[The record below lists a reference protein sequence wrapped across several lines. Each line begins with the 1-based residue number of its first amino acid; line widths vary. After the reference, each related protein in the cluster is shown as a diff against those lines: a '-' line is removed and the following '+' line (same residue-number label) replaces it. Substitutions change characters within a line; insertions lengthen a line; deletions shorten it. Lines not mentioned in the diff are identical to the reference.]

1 MADPVAVEFEA
12 EVRQLK
18 TMADHSVNLTLN
30 VPEYCVEQ
38 VQTMLMWLGD
48 MVQIV
53 AVDEPDSRHGT
64 GNGRARRKR
73 TVSEGD

>member
-1 MADPVAVEFEA
+1 MAEPVAVEFEA

-48 MVQIV
+48 AVQVV
-53 AVDEPDSRHGT
+53 AVNKTKPDSRQLRDRR
-64 GNGRARRKR
+64 GRA
-73 TVSEGD
+73 

>member
-12 EVRQLK
+12 ELRQIK
-18 TMADHSVNLTLN
+18 TMADHSINVILN

-48 MVQIV
+48 MVHLV
-53 AVDEPDSRHGT
+53 AVDEGKPANDQ
-64 GNGRARRKR
+64 RKPTKPR
-73 TVSEGD
+73 F